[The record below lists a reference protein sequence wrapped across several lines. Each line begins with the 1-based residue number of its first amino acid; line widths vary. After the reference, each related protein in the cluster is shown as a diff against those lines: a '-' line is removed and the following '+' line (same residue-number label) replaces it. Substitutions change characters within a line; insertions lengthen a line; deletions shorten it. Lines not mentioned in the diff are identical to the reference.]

1 MHIMTFL
8 AKYSG
13 EWITSAHLARSVHIN
28 PALIRK
34 ELIDLKAHNLIESK
48 EGKHGGVKLARP
60 ADQILLA
67 EIFKIIKGRDHIL
80 EFSKNEGNS
89 DCPVGSQIKTKLDE
103 LYEDMDTVIEKNLAK
118 ITLEAFKE
126 RF

>member
-8 AKYSG
+8 ARYSD
-13 EWITSAHLARSVHIN
+13 EWITSAHLARSVSIN

-34 ELIDLKAHNLIESK
+34 ELTDLKAHSLIESK
-48 EGKHGGVKLARP
+48 EGRHGGVKLARP

-67 EIFKIIKGRDHIL
+67 EIFNIIKGRDHIL

-89 DCPVGSQIKTKLDE
+89 DCPVGSQIKMKLDE
-103 LYEDMDTVIEKNLAK
+103 LYEDMDTVIAINLEK

>member
-1 MHIMTFL
+1 MTFL
-8 AKYSG
+8 AKYSD
-13 EWITSAHLARSVHIN
+13 EWITSAHLARSVNIN

-34 ELIDLKAHNLIESK
+34 ELKDLKAHKLIESK
-48 EGKHGGVKLARP
+48 EGKKGGVKLAKP
-60 ADQILLA
+60 ADRILLA
-67 EIFKIIKGRDHIL
+67 EIFKIIRGSDHIL

-103 LYEDMDTVIEKNLAK
+103 LYEDMDMIIEKTLAK
-118 ITLEAFKE
+118 ITLEDFKE